1 MSPHATRYSWLTFR
15 LRTVFLFM
23 TVSALILGVFVIPR
37 EARRQARNAL
47 IARGINVATIRCP
60 IE

>member
-1 MSPHATRYSWLTFR
+1 M
-15 LRTVFLFM
+15 M
-23 TVSALILGVFVIPR
+23 VSALILGVFVIPR